1 MGFRINEER
10 LESLKTNYKI
20 TRGTEGSE
28 GSEG

>member
-20 TRGTEGSE
+20 THDPEGSE
-28 GSEG
+28 GFEG